1 MNGIN
6 TMRAANDTTDKFI
19 RIQEELQ
26 KLKLWNAE
34 IPNWVNQYPEKDFI
48 TQTDFIHWLQFIFLP
63 NKMNEI
69 KKSAINL
76 VNINIA
82 LQANKFLGSH
92 EKYQCLMNL
101 LIELDALSA

>member
-1 MNGIN
+1 MNGTR
-6 TMRAANDTTDKFI
+6 TMRTTNDTTDKLI
-19 RIQEELQ
+19 RIQDELQ

-34 IPNWVNQYPEKDFI
+34 TPNWVSQFPEKDLI

-69 KKSAINL
+69 KKGAISL
-76 VNINIA
+76 VNTNIA

-92 EKYQCLMNL
+92 EKYQRLINL
-101 LIELDALSA
+101 LIELDSLSA